1 MGILSLSNDDCR
13 STPSL
18 GDYLSF
24 TSKTSIVAE
33 YEFIHLSPFPAEVK
47 KLIKNLG
54 WEKFIDLRSRGSTS
68 YCPHVVRKFYHN
80 LELSGPCDSHLVSI
94 FLGYRVCFQPHQFAE
109 ILDLPAAGHPID
121 SRSDLGRLYDF
132 EFEVELEKL
141 TKGRIQASFLPDPL
155 RFLHWMIVNCF
166 MPRYRGHS
174 IIRKLDLFILVQ
186 AQRGVPVNLASLMC
200 LNMVEA
206 APRGE
211 NWYTAFPYATFLTTF
226 LERVGMDMGVYA
238 KEDQCAYLPVYR
250 IVELTNTFIDLRHT
264 EHEETPEASS
274 SKRPRLT

>member
-1 MGILSLSNDDCR
+1 MGILTLSNDDCR

-18 GDYLSF
+18 ADYLSF

-33 YEFIHLSPFPAEVK
+33 HEFIHLSPFPQEVK
-47 KLIKNLG
+47 QLIKNLG
-54 WEKFIDLRSRGSTS
+54 WEKFFDLRSRGSTS

-80 LELSGPCDSHLVSI
+80 LELSGPSDSHLVSV
-94 FLGYRVCFQPHQFAE
+94 FLGYRTSFPPHQFAE
-109 ILDLPAAGHPID
+109 ILDLPAAGHHID
-121 SRSDLGRLYDF
+121 SRSDLRLYDF
-132 EFEVELEKL
+132 VFEVELARL
-141 TKGRIQASFLPDPL
+141 TNGRIQASFLPDPL

-166 MPRYRGHS
+166 MLRYNGHS

-186 AQRGVPVNLASLMC
+186 AQRGVPLNLASLMC
-200 LNMVEA
+200 VNMVEA
-206 APRGE
+206 APRGV

-226 LERVGMDMGVYA
+226 LGRVGMDMGVYA
-238 KEDQCAYLPVYR
+238 REDHSAYLPVYR
-250 IVELTNTFIDLRHT
+250 IVEVTNTFYDLRHT